1 MTSDEYIETSIGPFP
16 AILRGREGRMNGH
29 IIRYLAL
36 NGPSLIFS
44 VAKDLSSKSQTRIHY
59 PTVNRR
65 MHELQRQSYL
75 QKAGTRTTKAGI
87 PADLYATT
95 IRGDFA
101 ALAGMPESFGENVE
115 LTPREIRQMIRSSS
129 FRGGSPFGLLQHIL
143 EEGQGA
149 EELVDK
155 ELVPEIIKGVRNGY
169 LNLDALNDGVICS
182 AFASLVAKKVI
193 DIVSSSGP
201 DHSGRSKEKHRHYI
215 DILMSALEKTV
226 ASSKHADGRHNANFR
241 SDSIV
246 AKDDLDQL
254 NRTKSLLTPTSRQWG
269 NELKVFL
276 KLHSVRFD

>member
-1 MTSDEYIETSIGPFP
+1 MTPDEHIETSVGPFP
-16 AILRGREGRMNGH
+16 TILRGREGRMNGH

-36 NGPSLIFS
+36 NGSSLIFS
-44 VAKDLSSKSQTRIHY
+44 VAKNLASKSQTRIHY

-65 MHELQRQSYL
+65 MHELERQSYL
-75 QKAGTRTTKAGI
+75 EKAGTRTTKAGI
-87 PADLYATT
+87 PADLYATS

-101 ALAGMPESFGENVE
+101 ALAGMPESFGEDVE
-115 LTPREIRQMIRSSS
+115 LSPREIRQMIRSAS

-143 EEGQGA
+143 EDGQGA

-182 AFASLVAKKVI
+182 AFASLVARKVI
-193 DIVSSSGP
+193 DIVSTSGP
-201 DHSGRSKEKHRHYI
+201 DRSDRSKEKHRHYI
-215 DILMSALEKTV
+215 DILMGALEKTI
-226 ASSKHADGRHNANFR
+226 ASSKHANRRDNANFR
-241 SDSIV
+241 SDSSI
-246 AKDDLDQL
+246 AKDDLGQL
-254 NRTKSLLTPTSRQWG
+254 NRAKSRLAPVSRQWG

>member
-1 MTSDEYIETSIGPFP
+1 MTPDEDIETSVGPFP
-16 AILRGREGRMNGH
+16 AILRGREGRMNGY
-29 IIRYLAL
+29 IIRYLTL

-44 VAKDLSSKSQTRIHY
+44 VAKDLASKSQTRIHY

-65 MHELQRQSYL
+65 MHDLERQSYL
-75 QKAGTRTTKAGI
+75 EKAGTRTTKAGI
-87 PADLYATT
+87 PADLYATS

-101 ALAGMPESFGENVE
+101 ALAGMPESFGEDVE
-115 LTPREIRQMIRSSS
+115 LSPREIRQMIRSASS
-129 FRGGSPFGLLQHIL
+129 RGGSPFGLLQYIL
-143 EEGQGA
+143 EEGPGA
-149 EELVDK
+149 EGLVDK

-182 AFASLVAKKVI
+182 AFASLVARKVI

-201 DHSGRSKEKHRHYI
+201 DNSGRSKEKYRHYI

-226 ASSKHADGRHNANFR
+226 ASSKHADRRDNANFR

-254 NRTKSLLTPTSRQWG
+254 KRAKSWLAPVSRQWG